1 MSRRPI
7 FRLLA
12 LALLLPASTAF
23 ADTASTS
30 ATVRIER
37 YALQLTKVR
46 DIDFGSATP
55 SVLQNGYITLSPTG
69 LHQVNGGIA
78 AYDPTGAQP
87 AQYTVSGVPSAP
99 FAVMFSASTI
109 YLSNG
114 TQTLMISDF
123 VIENGPTQVLG
134 LDGTAQF
141 RVGANL
147 YVGAAQ
153 MPGTYTGTFSV
164 TVAYN

>member
-1 MSRRPI
+1 MSLRTI
-7 FRLLA
+7 VRLLA
-12 LALLLPASTAF
+12 IATLLPASTAF
-23 ADTASTS
+23 ADTAATS

-46 DIDFGSATP
+46 DIDFGSITP
-55 SVLQNGYITLSPTG
+55 SVLQNGYVTLGPTG
-69 LHQVNGGIA
+69 QHQVNGGIA

-99 FAVMFSASTI
+99 FAVMLSAPAV

-114 TQTLMISDF
+114 TQSLMISDF
-123 VIENGPTQVLG
+123 VVENGPGQILG

-141 RVGANL
+141 RIGANL
-147 YVGAAQ
+147 YVAAAQ